1 MRRLMKLCRSQL
13 LRNGNKHHQPHQVSL
28 RRTAQSSSSPETS
41 QALFTSTFMMSK
53 PVSSA
58 NSQIQCSIL
67 LHFHHLLFYLYF
79 LGLFYIDVLSLLL
92 RLQLKQFE
100 ALNISV
106 PRMMCQTGVN
116 GCGIG
121 EGLHTM

>member
-1 MRRLMKLCRSQL
+1 
-13 LRNGNKHHQPHQVSL
+13 
-28 RRTAQSSSSPETS
+28 
-41 QALFTSTFMMSK
+41 MMSK

-58 NSQIQCSIL
+58 NSQIQGSIL

-92 RLQLKQFE
+92 RLQLKPIRSFE
-100 ALNISV
+100 YFCPANDVSD
-106 PRMMCQTGVN
+106 GVN